1 MFLSLNAVTVRYAKA
16 PLASGTGAKAALH
29 ASMQPALHAAV
40 QAVTLGLRR
49 GDVGV
54 LIGPSGCGKTSLLR
68 AVAGLEPCAEGQ
80 IQIDGQTLSDATAG
94 QHVNAEQRGIGMV
107 FQDYA
112 LFPHLSVAD
121 NVAFGVAA
129 LPRAQRQARVTQM
142 LDLVGLAHAAK
153 RAPHQLSGGQQQRVA
168 LARALAPK
176 PRLLLL
182 DEPFSSLDVD
192 LRERLAQEVRVILKD
207 SGTTALLVTHDQLEA
222 FAVGDVIGVMHKG
235 HLEQWD
241 DAYTLYHR
249 PASRFVAQFIGHGVF
264 APAQIVAC
272 EHGPCVHT
280 PVGELNDISGCPLPE
295 AYPLG
300 ECDVLLRAD
309 DIVHDDASPVRACI
323 ERKAFR
329 GSEFL
334 LTLRLQS
341 GERLMA
347 HVPSHH
353 DHQVGEWIGIRAQV
367 DHVVT
372 FARTLPA

>member
-1 MFLSLNAVTVRYAKA
+1 MFLSLEDVGVVYAK
-16 PLASGTGAKAALH
+16 STTGR
-29 ASMQPALHAAV
+29 AAV
-40 QAVTLGLRR
+40 GGVSLGLAA
-49 GDVGV
+49 GQIGV

-68 AVAGLEPCAEGQ
+68 AVAGLEPCSSGRVV
-80 IQIDGQTLSDATAG
+80 IDGQVLSDPAA
-94 QHVNAEQRGIGMV
+94 HVHLAAEQRHIGMV

-112 LFPHLSVAD
+112 LFPHLNVAE

-129 LPRAQRQARVTQM
+129 LPRGERQQRVQQV
-142 LDLVGLAHAAK
+142 LDLVGLAHAAQ

-192 LRERLAQEVRVILKD
+192 LRERLAQEVRGILKE

-222 FAVGDVIGVMHKG
+222 FAMGDSIGVMQRG
-235 HLEQWD
+235 VLEQWD

-249 PASRFVAQFIGHGVF
+249 PASRFVAEFIGHGVF
-264 APAQIVAC
+264 APAEIVQCA
-272 EHGPCVHT
+272 HGACVHT
-280 PVGELNDISGCPLPE
+280 PLGEIHDVAGTPLTE
-295 AYPLG
+295 GLLRGQGFG

-309 DIVHDDASPVRACI
+309 DIVHDDASPVRALI

-334 LTLRLQS
+334 LTLRLKS
-341 GERLMA
+341 GERVMA

-353 DHQVGEWIGIRAQV
+353 DHQVGEWIGIRAEV

-372 FARTLPA
+372 FPRLLAPA